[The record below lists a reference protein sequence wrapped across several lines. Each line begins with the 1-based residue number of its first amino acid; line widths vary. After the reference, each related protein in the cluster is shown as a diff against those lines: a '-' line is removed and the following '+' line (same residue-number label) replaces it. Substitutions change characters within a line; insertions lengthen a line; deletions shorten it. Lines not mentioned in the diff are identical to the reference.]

1 MLFPERKGSSSVLSA
16 TAIPRLATSPSFTFR
31 DADAIGWNAF
41 LARTPGG
48 SYQQTSLWGLAKLA
62 VGYRT
67 QRFVLEDGNAI
78 IGGAQLLIRPL
89 PLGLSVAYI
98 PLGPILGSGSL
109 EFINNLLE
117 RIHWIA
123 ERHKI
128 TYLAVQAPRGQEAIT
143 AKLQTL
149 GFSPSLV
156 DVAPNA
162 SVVLDLSQSL
172 DALLAKMHKTTR
184 YDIKAAQRKGITV
197 RQGSENDLGVLQRL
211 LFATAS
217 RQHFRTLSQKY
228 LSEVWRLFSRGQHI
242 KMFVAEFDGQPVSA
256 AAMMAFGDTVTY
268 WKGGWSGEHG
278 NRYPNEALQWT
289 AVQWAKG
296 QGYRYYD
303 FGGIPRALAKAVLGG
318 ESIRKQGNYNVGFF
332 KLGFGGQVELFP
344 QALSHVYHPLLR
356 RIWSAV
362 SKATSRLPRVKDFLN
377 KVR

>member
-1 MLFPERKGSSSVLSA
+1 MLAA
-16 TAIPRLATSPSFTFR
+16 TAIPRLATCPSFTFHDV
-31 DADAIGWNAF
+31 DANGWNAF

-62 VGYRT
+62 VGYRAR
-67 QRFVLEDGNAI
+67 RFVLDDGNGI
-78 IGGAQLLIRPL
+78 VGGAQLLVRHL
-89 PLGLSVAYI
+89 PLGSSVAYV
-98 PLGPILGSGSL
+98 PLGPVLGPATPEL
-109 EFINNLLE
+109 VDNLMA
-117 RIHWIA
+117 RIHWVA
-123 ERHKI
+123 QQHKI
-128 TYLAVQAPRGQEAIT
+128 TYMAVQAPRGQEALT
-143 AKLQTL
+143 AKLQAL

-162 SVVLDLSQSL
+162 SVLLDLSQSL

-184 YDIKAAQRKGITV
+184 YDIRAAQRKGITV
-197 RQGSENDLGVLQRL
+197 RQGSQNDLGVVQRL
-211 LFATAS
+211 LHATAS
-217 RQHFRTLSQKY
+217 RQQFSTINEKY
-228 LSEVWRLFSRGQHI
+228 LFEVWRLFSRSQHI

-256 AAMMAFGDTVTY
+256 AVVMAFGDTATY

-289 AVQWAKG
+289 AIQWAKS

-303 FGGIPRALAKAVLGG
+303 LGGIPRALAKAVLAG
-318 ESIRKQGNYNVGFF
+318 ESVRNQGNYSVAFY

-344 QALSHVYHPLLR
+344 QALGYAYNPVLR

-362 SKATSRLPRVKDFLN
+362 SKSTSRLSRVRNLLN